1 MLISVDTLKD
11 YKLNCIDGEIGS
23 VKDFFFDDK
32 FWTIRYLVVTT
43 GSWLNRKQ
51 VLISPYF
58 LKNISHGT
66 ELIHVNLTK
75 REVEN
80 SPSADTDKPVSRQF
94 EEDYYKYY
102 GAPVY
107 WGGPYMWGTSAAI
120 PRNRDEW
127 KTSGSMGSRP
137 TESRSMESGSMGS
150 GSTESRSIE
159 HNWDP
164 HLRSTKDVSGHNI
177 QATDEKIGDV
187 DDFIIDDENWTIRY
201 FIVDTG
207 NWLPGKKVLIS
218 PQWID
223 RISWEDSKV
232 FVNVTSDSIKN
243 APEYDETLSLTRDY
257 ETSLYNY
264 YGRKGYW
271 TEEAVHGDYSRWV
284 NR

>member
-11 YKLNCIDGEIGS
+11 YKLNCIDGEIGG

-75 REVEN
+75 QEVEN
-80 SPSADTDKPVSRQF
+80 SPSVDTEKPVSRQF
-94 EEDYYKYY
+94 EENYYKYY

-107 WGGPYMWGTSAAI
+107 WGGPFMWGTSPAI
-120 PRNRDEW
+120 PRNREDW
-127 KTSGSMGSRP
+127 KTS
-137 TESRSMESGSMGS
+137 TSG
-150 GSTESRSIE
+150 EK
-159 HNWDP
+159 NWDP
-164 HLRSTKDVSGHNI
+164 HLRSAKDVSGHSI
-177 QATDEKIGDV
+177 QATDEKIGEV
-187 DDFIIDDENWTIRY
+187 DDFIVDDENWTIRY
-201 FIVDTG
+201 FIIDTG
-207 NWLPGKKVLIS
+207 NWLPGKKVLIA

-232 FVNVTSDSIKN
+232 FVNVTADSIKN
-243 APEYDETLSLTRDY
+243 APEYDETVDLTRTY
-257 ETSLYNY
+257 ETSLYDY

-271 TEEAVHGDYSRWV
+271 TEESVYGDYSRWV